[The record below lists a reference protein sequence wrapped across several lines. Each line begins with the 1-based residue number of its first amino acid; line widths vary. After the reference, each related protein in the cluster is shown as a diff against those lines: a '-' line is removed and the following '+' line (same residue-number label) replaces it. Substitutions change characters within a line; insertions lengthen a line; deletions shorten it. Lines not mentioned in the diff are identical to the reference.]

1 MFSAKVSHNHM
12 FHILNF
18 KAKIL
23 IFVALLL
30 ILLFVFKQAIAGHAT
45 GLYEVEILL
54 SNESASVRRDAFK
67 QGLDEVFI
75 RISGDSII
83 MGKLKRPAAATY
95 VKQYSYEPVEQPETN
110 LQGKLLTHRI
120 KIQYNSSLMEKYLQQ
135 NGFPVWG
142 EHRPEVVVWLAV
154 RDGRNEYVLKQSDSS
169 LIKAATDKALIRR
182 GVPVRWPLH
191 DAKDKKI
198 LSVADIRG
206 GFKDPVTAASKRY
219 TRGPALTGS
228 MIWSG
233 KQWQSSWSLLM
244 PSEGQHGENR
254 HWNMTETDHKRLIN
268 KAIDRV
274 ADALGIVF
282 AIHGSTSKQQLKTIQ
297 LNIQDVNSIR
307 KYRKLENYLRNI
319 SAVKMATPLKVD
331 GQNANFAVTLRS
343 NEEDFLNLINNDAEL
358 IKARP
363 IKPQYDVQA
372 LPEGNQTATK
382 DATTGFEKTADVVT
396 NTAAAT
402 ATTES
407 SETSSLLPQQPDGQL
422 DGQLDEQPDIKSPPV
437 PVYHYK
443 LIN

>member
-18 KAKIL
+18 KTKIP

-45 GLYEVEILL
+45 ELYEVEILL
-54 SNESASVRRDAFK
+54 VNKSASVRRDAFK

-83 MGKLKRPAAATY
+83 MSKLKRPAPATY
-95 VKQYSYEPVEQPETN
+95 VKQYSYEPIEQPETN
-110 LQGKLLTHRI
+110 LQGELLTHRI

-142 EHRPEVVVWLAV
+142 EHRPEVVVWLVV
-154 RDGRNEYVLKQSDSS
+154 RDGRNQYVLKQSDSS

-182 GVPVRWPLH
+182 GVPVHWPLY
-191 DAKDKKI
+191 DSKDKKI

-219 TRGPALTGS
+219 SRGPALTGS
-228 MIWSG
+228 MIWNG

-254 HWNMTETDHKRLIN
+254 HWNMTEIDHKRLIN

-282 AIHGSTSKQQLKTIQ
+282 AIRGSTSKRQLKTIH

-319 SAVKMATPLKVD
+319 STVEMATPLKVD

-343 NEEDFLNLINNDAEL
+343 NEEDFLNLIENDAEL

-363 IKPQYDVQA
+363 IKPQYDVQV
-372 LPEGNQTATK
+372 LPEDNQSATK
-382 DATTGFEKTADVVT
+382 DVATGFEKTPDVVA

-407 SETSSLLPQQPDGQL
+407 SETSSLLPQRPGGQL
-422 DGQLDEQPDIKSPPV
+422 DGQLDEQPDKKSPPL

-443 LIN
+443 LIK

>member
-1 MFSAKVSHNHM
+1 M

-30 ILLFVFKQAIAGHAT
+30 ILLFVFKQAIAVHAT
-45 GLYEVEILL
+45 ELYEVEILL

-83 MGKLKRPAAATY
+83 MGKLKRPAPATY
-95 VKQYSYEPVEQPETN
+95 VKQYSYEPVEQAETN
-110 LQGKLLTHRI
+110 LQGELLTHRI
-120 KIQYNSSLMEKYLQQ
+120 KIKYNSSLMEKYLQQ

-154 RDGRNEYVLKQSDSS
+154 RDGRNEYVLKQSDLS
-169 LIKAATDKALIRR
+169 LLKAATDKALIRR
-182 GVPVRWPLH
+182 GVPVRWPLY

-206 GFKDPVTAASKRY
+206 GFKDPVTTASKRY

-228 MIWSG
+228 MIWNG

-244 PSEGQHGENR
+244 PSEGQHGESR
-254 HWNMTETDHKRLIN
+254 HWNMTEKNHKLLIN
-268 KAIDRV
+268 KVIDQA

-282 AIHGSTSKQQLKTIQ
+282 ALRGSTSKQQLKTIQ

-307 KYRKLENYLRNI
+307 KYRKLENYLRDI

-343 NEEDFLNLINNDAEL
+343 NEEDFLNLIENDAEL

-372 LPEGNQTATK
+372 LSEDNQIATK
-382 DATTGFEKTADVVT
+382 DATTGFEKTAGVVT
-396 NTAAAT
+396 STAA

-407 SETSSLLPQQPDGQL
+407 SEINSLLPQQPGGQL
-422 DGQLDEQPDIKSPPV
+422 DGQLDEQPDKKSPPL